1 METNISKTLTK
12 GINDEG
18 YCHMMKGPVTMVDP
32 KQVAQTVLFLAS
44 DASSMVSGS
53 CIATDLGYAAS

>member
-1 METNISKTLTK
+1 
-12 GINDEG
+12 
-18 YCHMMKGPVTMVDP
+18 MMKGPVTMVDP

-44 DASSMVSGS
+44 DASNTVSGS